1 MDLILEEVRTFFFIL
16 VASCAY
22 AGWRGLMPERA
33 TALGL
38 MLAWVATQ
46 MMNTRNF
53 SQPQY
58 GILGVDVLL
67 LLVLLSLALL
77 SGRRWLMAATACH
90 LLTVGDHVAMIM
102 DMRIRSYAYMTVMV
116 IWGYAVIL
124 AMVLGTFFEAEAERR
139 RLRQA

>member
-1 MDLILEEVRTFFFIL
+1 MDLIPEEVRTFFFIL
-16 VASCAY
+16 LAACAY

-38 MLAWVATQ
+38 MLAWVASQ
-46 MMNTRNF
+46 MVNSHNF

-58 GILGVDVLL
+58 GMLGVDAL
-67 LLVLLSLALL
+67 LLVVLLGLALL

-90 LLTVGDHVAMIM
+90 LLTIGDHLAMIL
-102 DMRIRSYAYMTVMV
+102 DLRILSYAYMTVMV

-124 AMVLGTFFEAEAERR
+124 AMVLGTWLEAEPERR